1 MKKLFFLTAA
11 VIFLVF
17 GVKSSFGQSGCV
29 SCNNNVIDTLN
40 FSSAIGTEN
49 ISTGINSFAS
59 GYQNQALG
67 DYSFVSG
74 RESKSLRNYSAVI
87 GSWST
92 TDGLHSFVIGSQSK
106 SLSNY
111 GYIFGRSSK
120 VQNSSA
126 MLIGYYLSSGANSQI
141 VVGNGLDTLQPLT
154 CNQPYSLA
162 VGFNS
167 TVPTFFVGQSS
178 GAGTSGRIGIGNVTE
193 PQAKLHIRAD
203 ANEHATL
210 RLETTGS
217 NKHSRLYFSDDIYL
231 TASPQNNLSFTLP
244 ENNNL
249 IFENGNVGIG
259 TSQPQAKLH
268 VHGDFQVGDTAN
280 PQNMRL
286 YGSINATGECATA
299 FGTGNTAGGN
309 YSFVAGENSK
319 ANGRSSFSLG
329 QSTNVY
335 DNYALGIGRYLEVYG
350 SSSLA
355 IGRYLKTLS
364 SESMVIGYGF
374 SETQTLDNNVNRSL
388 MIGFGSTKPTLFV
401 GPTVGVNNTGKI
413 GIGNVTDPQAKL
425 HIRADANEHATLR
438 LEATGSNKHSRL
450 YFSDDIYLT
459 ASPQNNLSFTLPEN
473 NNLIFENGNVGIGT
487 FQPEAKLHV
496 HGDFQ
501 VGDTANP
508 QNMRLYGSINAMGE
522 FGTAFGDG
530 STASG
535 NYSFVAGRNSHILS
549 TPDFPGHYSNI
560 IGSWS
565 KIENGAHANVIG
577 SFSQALN
584 DFSFVLGTYS
594 KAKGSYSY
602 ALGSHVEA
610 WSGGSFVI
618 GEGRIDAKLI
628 NTIPNSL
635 MIGFGSSLPTLFV
648 EKAPFSFE
656 EDLTGRVGIGNV
668 TEPQAKLHIRADANE
683 HATLRLEA
691 TGSDK
696 HARINFTDAHQ
707 ILTSANDDMHFH
719 TAEGKGYIFHGG
731 DIFLSDIQSGIIM
744 KSPNGQCWRGVMS
757 DNGQLVFSAT
767 DCPDGAVS
775 VPKPTVEPALQMKI
789 YPNPTDGNITIEV
802 PDGVTNA
809 DWSLRST
816 DGALLMRNRITSG
829 KTEISLAHF
838 VAGVYV
844 ISIEQNGRLIAS
856 EKVVKQ

>member
-1 MKKLFFLTAA
+1 MKTTTTFVYNLLAA
-11 VIFLVF
+11 VALLLCSMQ
-17 GVKSSFGQSGCV
+17 GYTQNCV

-92 TDGLHSFVIGSQSK
+92 ADGLHSFVIGSQSK

-141 VVGNGLDTLQPLT
+141 VIGNGLDTLQPLT

-178 GAGTSGRIGIGNVTE
+178 GLGTTGRVGIGNVTD

-203 ANEHATL
+203 ENEHATL
-210 RLETTGS
+210 RLEATGS

-231 TASPQNNLSFTLP
+231 TATPQNNLSFSLP

-249 IFENGNVGIG
+249 IFENGKVGIG

-286 YGSINATGECATA
+286 YGSINATGEYATA
-299 FGTGNTAGGN
+299 FGNGNIASGN
-309 YSFVAGENSK
+309 YSFVAGRNSE
-319 ANGRSSFSLG
+319 ANQSNAIVIGSDSRASGGHSYVIGSTTFALGNFSYAFGGNSTSESDFSLVLG
-329 QSTNVY
+329 HNLISRNGAFVIGKGNVDAKLTNVHQ
-335 DNYALGIGRYLEVYG
+335 E
-350 SSSLA
+350 
-355 IGRYLKTLS
+355 
-364 SESMVIGYGF
+364 
-374 SETQTLDNNVNRSL
+374 SL
-388 MIGFGSTKPTLFV
+388 MIGFNSAFPTLFV
-401 GPTVGVNNTGKI
+401 SRTQHGYQTGKV

-438 LEATGSNKHSRL
+438 LEATGSDKHS
-450 YFSDDIYLT
+450 
-459 ASPQNNLSFTLPEN
+459 
-473 NNLIFENGNVGIGT
+473 
-487 FQPEAKLHV
+487 
-496 HGDFQ
+496 
-501 VGDTANP
+501 
-508 QNMRLYGSINAMGE
+508 
-522 FGTAFGDG
+522 
-530 STASG
+530 
-535 NYSFVAGRNSHILS
+535 
-549 TPDFPGHYSNI
+549 
-560 IGSWS
+560 
-565 KIENGAHANVIG
+565 
-577 SFSQALN
+577 
-584 DFSFVLGTYS
+584 
-594 KAKGSYSY
+594 
-602 ALGSHVEA
+602 
-610 WSGGSFVI
+610 
-618 GEGRIDAKLI
+618 
-628 NTIPNSL
+628 
-635 MIGFGSSLPTLFV
+635 
-648 EKAPFSFE
+648 
-656 EDLTGRVGIGNV
+656 
-668 TEPQAKLHIRADANE
+668 
-683 HATLRLEA
+683 
-691 TGSDK
+691 
-696 HARINFTDAHQ
+696 RINFTNAHQ
-707 ILTSANDDMHFH
+707 ILASANDDMHFH

-731 DIFLSDIQSGIIM
+731 DIYLSDIQSGIIM

-789 YPNPTDGNITIEV
+789 YPNPTDGTITIEV
-802 PDGVTNA
+802 HDGVTNA

-829 KTEISLAHF
+829 KTEISLAPF